1 MCMYGGGAVPR
12 GGWGTVTWQLSPRR
26 WWGTVFPGVGNEK
39 RGGGGVPTH
48 RFAQG
53 YHTAGKEPV
62 QSTPIGIQ
70 GYTINRKQ
78 VRSRNI
84 VKTTKA
90 HPWNIKRMP
99 WWYHMVRIVCIVW
112 LTAGEYD
119 MTHHTGVVN
128 SHIWSTGAAP
138 KGDSRMRWNIQRR
151 LVTLSNDMEYGQ
163 KTWNDSQ
170 WRIRMAHDVHPNP
183 GPPTA
188 PPPDELTYMT
198 LNVGGPHISK
208 KRWAGLLKEIEQQQ
222 PVCVGL
228 QEVRFRS
235 GSNHMALTSQVL
247 HTYVPMYHR
256 TQTADVMM
264 LIQNRISPYVTMLPS
279 RIPHAMAVRVELPGR
294 LPLPSSIITA
304 DSQKRIGQS
313 WMSGLRQSQKS
324 VCSWGT

>member
-1 MCMYGGGAVPR
+1 MWMYLINVLL
-12 GGWGTVTWQLSPRR
+12 V
-26 WWGTVFPGVGNEK
+26 VGV
-39 RGGGGVPTH
+39 
-48 RFAQG
+48 
-53 YHTAGKEPV
+53 KEPV

-70 GYTINRKQ
+70 GYTINPKQ

-99 WWYHMVRIVCIVW
+99 WWYHMVGIVCIVW

-119 MTHHTGVVN
+119 MTHHTGLVN
-128 SHIWSTGAAP
+128 QRIWSRGATP

-151 LVTLSNDMEYGQ
+151 LVTLSNDMEYDQ
-163 KTWNDSQ
+163 KMWNDSQ

-188 PPPDELTYMT
+188 PPPDELTCMT
-198 LNVGGPHISK
+198 RNVWGPHISK
-208 KRWAGLLKEIEQQQ
+208 KRWARLLTEMEEQQ

-235 GSNHMALTSQVL
+235 GSNHMALTSQLL

-264 LIQNRISPYVTMLPS
+264 LIHNRISPYVTMLPS
-279 RIPHAMAVRVELPGR
+279 CTPHAMAVRVELPGR
-294 LPLPSSIITA
+294 LLFTVINHHGRVTKKDRVIMDEWFKTIPEVGVFMGDLCTCGSLGNV
-304 DSQKRIGQS
+304 KL
-313 WMSGLRQSQKS
+313 GLI
-324 VCSWGT
+324 WG